1 MHIYIIIG
9 LDVMGE
15 VYFSFY
21 IFYRFMCEV
30 DCVKHP
36 DECIN
41 ERLIIE
47 QIDRI
52 AEDGYRDAGY
62 NVLYI
67 Y

>member
-1 MHIYIIIG
+1 
-9 LDVMGE
+9 MGE
-15 VYFSFY
+15 VYFSFF